1 MFFLNFIME
10 TLQERRRDFLLNKLN
25 ENNGIKEQISLQIAE
40 LKKKVLDP
48 ETITSQDLKNIYNY
62 LTNPETKNAVKST
75 EYINTL
81 DEIVKQVV
89 AVYNKVKQ
97 YEKEQTSKQEQK
109 PEPPKQPKNEVPETS
124 NKPAQTV
131 NEKPTQDAKP
141 VENNNNN
148 KQFSLKYN
156 DFIKA
161 LENAGININNAKDG
175 KKLIQNL
182 EALNINLTE

>member
-1 MFFLNFIME
+1 ME

-62 LTNPETKNAVKST
+62 LTNPETKKAVKST

-89 AVYNKVKQ
+89 AAYNKVKQ

-109 PEPPKQPKNEVPETS
+109 PEPPKQPKNETPEAS
-124 NKPAQTV
+124 DKPAQTV

-141 VENNNNN
+141 VENNN

-182 EALNINLTE
+182 DALNINLTE